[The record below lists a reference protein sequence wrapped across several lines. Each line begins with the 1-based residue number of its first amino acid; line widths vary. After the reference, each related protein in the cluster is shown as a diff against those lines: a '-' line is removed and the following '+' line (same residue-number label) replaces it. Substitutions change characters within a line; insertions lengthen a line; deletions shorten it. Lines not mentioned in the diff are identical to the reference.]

1 MDPQVYEKLG
11 LFYLGRQ
18 ELGDEEGAAAAPLL
32 YESRDLTT
40 HAAII
45 GMTGSGKT
53 GLGVGLIEEAAIDG
67 IPVIAIDPKGDLGN
81 LMLTFPDLDGDSFAP
96 WINPRAAADRGLTS
110 EEFATQQADL
120 WRRGLK
126 SWGQEPDRI
135 TRLRE
140 AADFAVYTPGS
151 TAGISLDVLGDFAP
165 PPAGTDD
172 ETGRERLT
180 STVSALLMLLGLD
193 VDPLTS
199 REHLLLSQI
208 LQTAWAEGKSPTL
221 ADLIHQ
227 VQRPPFEI
235 LGVMSLDAFYPEK
248 DRFELAMR
256 MNSLLASP
264 GFSAWMQGEPLQ
276 AENLLYTEHGKP
288 KVSVVYIAHLGD
300 EERMFVVCR
309 LLTQLI
315 AWMRAQPGTTSL
327 RAVLYMD
334 EVFGY
339 LPPVANPPAKT
350 LFLTLLK
357 QARAYGVGLVLA
369 TQNPIDL
376 DYRAL
381 SNMGTWMIGRLQTER
396 DKMRVRD
403 GLESADGSDHLD
415 TNELMQT
422 LSSLGKRRFLLHNVH
437 EDAPVIFET
446 RWVMSYLP
454 GPLTRDQIERVMAP
468 IKAERS
474 AGASTPRLAAAPA
487 TASPTTVAAPG
498 ANAVSAPVAPKGV
511 EMRFAPRGASE
522 ATVEYVPYV
531 LGIAEVSYH
540 SVRYKIDTIV
550 DHAWLAR
557 IDPDVP
563 GGLSWE
569 DAVPFGGDAS
579 LLAHDA
585 PEQVSFADVD
595 GGDARVLAKHQRA
608 FKFWLRT
615 QQPLTLYRCA
625 DPKAISELEETEAR
639 FVSRL
644 VQVKREE
651 RDLAIAKSR
660 EKFATKLERLEEK
673 VRKAKQAVE
682 REAQQASGS
691 SMGAL
696 ATMGGTVLSML
707 VGRKRRRKLS
717 TVSREMSNAAKQ
729 RGDVKRAKENV
740 KAIKTEM
747 RDLEKEAKAALAD
760 LEDQADEAIVEVE
773 ELPIRPKSADIAI
786 HSCMIL
792 WAPRGF
798 GAGGRAGRD

>member
-1 MDPQVYEKLG
+1 MDPHVYEKLG

-18 ELGDEEGAAAAPLL
+18 EQTEGAAVAPLL

-81 LMLTFPDLDGDSFAP
+81 LMLTFPDLSGESFAP
-96 WINPRAAADRGLTS
+96 WINPRAAADKGLTA
-110 EEFATQQADL
+110 EQFAGKQADL
-120 WRRGLK
+120 WRRGLA
-126 SWGQEPDRI
+126 SWGQAPDRI
-135 TRLRE
+135 ARLRE

-151 TAGISLDVLGDFAP
+151 TAGIPLDVLGDFAP
-165 PPAGTDD
+165 PPADTDD
-172 ETGRERLT
+172 ETRRDRLT

-199 REHLLLSQI
+199 REHLLLSQL
-208 LQTAWAEGKSPTL
+208 LQTAWAEGQSPTL

-227 VQRPPFEI
+227 VQRPPFEQ
-235 LGVMSLDAFYPEK
+235 LGVMSLDTFYPEQ
-248 DRFELAMR
+248 DRFALAMR
-256 MNSLLASP
+256 LNSLLASP
-264 GFSAWMQGEPLQ
+264 GFSSWMQGEPLQ
-276 AENLLYTEHGKP
+276 AESLLYTEHGKP

-309 LLTQLI
+309 LLSQLI

-369 TQNPIDL
+369 TQNPVDL

-396 DKMRVRD
+396 DKLRVRD
-403 GLESADGSDHLD
+403 GLQGAAGSDHLD
-415 TNELMQT
+415 SGQLMET
-422 LSSLGKRRFLLHNVH
+422 LSGLGKRRFLLHNVH

-454 GPLTRDQIERVMAP
+454 GPLTRDQIERLMAP
-468 IKAERS
+468 AKAARGTPEAPASVPAQAS
-474 AGASTPRLAAAPA
+474 AAAADSTPEPPPQAPDGVEQRF
-487 TASPTTVAAPG
+487 VAAS
-498 ANAVSAPVAPKGV
+498 ANDAG
-511 EMRFAPRGASE
+511 
-522 ATVEYVPYV
+522 TVYVPYV
-531 LGIAEVSYH
+531 LGIADVSYH
-540 SVRYKIDTIV
+540 SVRYKIDTLV

-569 DAVPFGGDAS
+569 DAVPFTGDPS

-595 GGDARVLAKHQRA
+595 TGNAKTLTKHQRS

-615 QQPLTLYRCA
+615 QQPLTLFRCT
-625 DPKAISELEETEAR
+625 DPKALSTLEETEAA
-639 FVSRL
+639 FMARL
-644 VQVKREE
+644 AQIHRED
-651 RDLAIAKSR
+651 RDLQIAAAQ
-660 EKFATKLERLEEK
+660 EKFATKLERLEERA
-673 VRKAKQAVE
+673 RKAKQAVE

-717 TVSREMSNAAKQ
+717 TVSRQVSNAAKQ

-740 KAIKTEM
+740 KAIKAEI
-747 RDLEKEAKAALAD
+747 RALEKEAEAALTE
-760 LEDQADEAIVEVE
+760 LEAQADHAAIEIE
-773 ELPIRPKSADIAI
+773 PLPIRAKSTDIAI
-786 HSCMIL
+786 HSCLLL
-792 WAPRGF
+792 WAPRGY
-798 GAGGRAGRD
+798 GAGNARADRD

>member
-18 ELGDEEGAAAAPLL
+18 EQGDDEGAAAAPLL

-81 LMLTFPDLDGDSFAP
+81 LMLTFPDLDGESFAP
-96 WINPRAAADRGLTS
+96 WVNPRAAADKGLTPD
-110 EEFATQQADL
+110 EYATKQADL

-126 SWGQEPDRI
+126 SWGQDPDRI

-151 TAGISLDVLGDFAP
+151 TAGIPLDVLGDFAP

-172 ETGRERLT
+172 ETRRERLT

-208 LQTAWAEGKSPTL
+208 LQTAWTEGKSPTL

-227 VQRPPFEI
+227 VQRPPFEM
-235 LGVMSLDAFYPEK
+235 LGVMALDTFYPEK
-248 DRFELAMR
+248 DRFDLAMR

-403 GLESADGSDHLD
+403 GLESADGSANLD

-422 LSSLGKRRFLLHNVH
+422 ISGLGKRRFLLHNVH
-437 EDAPVIFET
+437 ENGPVIFET

-468 IKAERS
+468 IKAERGHV
-474 AGASTPRLAAAPA
+474 ATPAAALAAPA
-487 TASPTTVAAPG
+487 TTAPTATDTATT
-498 ANAVSAPVAPKGV
+498 SAPIAPKGV

-522 ATVEYVPYV
+522 PAVEYVPYV
-531 LGIAEVSYH
+531 LGLADVSYH

-550 DHAWLAR
+550 DHAWLTR

-569 DAVPFGGDAS
+569 DAVPFDGDAS

-595 GGDARVLAKHQRA
+595 SGDSKALTKHQRA

-615 QQPLTLYRCA
+615 QQPLTLYRCT
-625 DPKAISELEETEAR
+625 DPKAISELDETEAH

-644 VQVKREE
+644 VHVQHEE
-651 RDLAIAKSR
+651 RDLAIAKTR
-660 EKFATKLERLEEK
+660 EKFAIKLERLEEK

-696 ATMGGTVLSML
+696 ASMGGTMLSML

-740 KAIKTEM
+740 KAIKAEM
-747 RDLEKEAKAALAD
+747 RDLEKEAKAAVAE
-760 LEDQADEAIVEVE
+760 LEAQADEAAVEVE

-786 HSCMIL
+786 HSCMVV

-798 GAGGRAGRD
+798 GAGGPAGHD